1 MKVTGPNRTEQH
13 PRPLGPGSQVD
24 DTTLTCREADRERR
38 NLVATVGASRYIDVG
53 GPGRSGERSQAR
65 ITDDDMLHA
74 FRNPIRAFAL
84 DDLTMLVGADQSGRM
99 LEVGVAMAEGVEFI
113 VRAMVAREKFLR

>member
-1 MKVTGPNRTEQH
+1 MPSPARQ
-13 PRPLGPGSQVD
+13 D
-24 DTTLTCREADRERR
+24 TLTWVDPVV
-38 NLVATVGASRYIDVG
+38 LVS
-53 GPGRSGERSQAR
+53 AR
-65 ITDDDMLHA
+65 KHGITDDDMLHA

-113 VRAMVAREKFLR
+113 VRAMVATDQFLR